1 MNLVINRAPNV
12 FVGDYKHFF
21 CGYNEPSYLKH
32 IKVEIL
38 EKVATKQNMH
48 EIVSELSEYAKDI
61 DVDLSQRAVQ
71 AVAKIAI
78 KLPQVAEHALDRF
91 FFFFFPRLFMSNNY

>member
-1 MNLVINRAPNV
+1 MHVNLVINRAPNV

-32 IKVEIL
+32 VKVEIL

-48 EIVSELSEYAKDI
+48 EVVSELSE
-61 DVDLSQRAVQ
+61 LSDKSER
-71 AVAKIAI
+71 K
-78 KLPQVAEHALDRF
+78 HHT
-91 FFFFFPRLFMSNNY
+91 LF